1 MGATDMVNFGPP
13 ETIPTEFSERTFC
26 HHNPTVTLMRT
37 TVSENQRVGSEIARK
52 VSDAKGP
59 AVILLPLRGVSAID
73 AEGQPFRDLLARQAL
88 FDAIKENTAGVPV
101 VEMDHHINDEL
112 FAVTAA
118 EHLLAM
124 LQSEQLGEAD

>member
-1 MGATDMVNFGPP
+1 VGATDMVNFGPP
-13 ETIPTEFSERTFC
+13 DTIPTEYSERTFY

-37 TVSENQRVGSEIARK
+37 TVSENQRVGAEIARK
-52 VSDAKGP
+52 VADAKGP
-59 AVILLPLRGVSAID
+59 AVILLPLRGVSSID
-73 AEGQPFRDLLARQAL
+73 AEGQPFKDLLARQAL

-101 VEMDHHINDEL
+101 VEMDQHINDEL

-124 LQSEQLGEAD
+124 LQAEQLDKAD